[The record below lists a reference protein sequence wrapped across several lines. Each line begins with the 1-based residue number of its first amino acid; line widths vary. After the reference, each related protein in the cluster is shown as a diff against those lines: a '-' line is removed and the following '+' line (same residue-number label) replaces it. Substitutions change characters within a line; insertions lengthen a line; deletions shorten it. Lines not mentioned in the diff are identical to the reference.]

1 MPSLRCLALP
11 VIKSSLLEHT
21 CCTLSSSS
29 CCDAPSHSL
38 NTAASCA
45 ARRACCH
52 VWQQQQQQQQQLQQA
67 APAGSC
73 VSVDCTVQLL
83 WVPDRSAPRQSFSA
97 RRLQP
102 TVAGV
107 LHVPSASESLQP
119 FATTAAQTVWGCT
132 LLDGWPLSEAWCR
145 LLCCIIDEAGLPHVC
160 CPAPTSAACL
170 HCTFSRRDSSFE
182 EQLCCPWCA
191 NNCRQQLS
199 LLWLGAGRGAAL
211 PFLAELWV

>member
-1 MPSLRCLALP
+1 MPG
-11 VIKSSLLEHT
+11 SS
-21 CCTLSSSS
+21 SSSS
-29 CCDAPSHSL
+29 CSRQLHLWNAHFSFCGFQTALHCASHL
-38 NTAASCA
+38 PPC
-45 ARRACCH
+45 
-52 VWQQQQQQQQQLQQA
+52 
-67 APAGSC
+67 G
-73 VSVDCTVQLL
+73 
-83 WVPDRSAPRQSFSA
+83 
-97 RRLQP
+97 LQP
-102 TVAGV
+102 LRLACYTS
-107 LHVPSASESLQP
+107 LLPQESLQP

-132 LLDGWPLSEAWCR
+132 LLDGWPLSEACCR

-160 CPAPTSAACL
+160 CPTPTSAACL